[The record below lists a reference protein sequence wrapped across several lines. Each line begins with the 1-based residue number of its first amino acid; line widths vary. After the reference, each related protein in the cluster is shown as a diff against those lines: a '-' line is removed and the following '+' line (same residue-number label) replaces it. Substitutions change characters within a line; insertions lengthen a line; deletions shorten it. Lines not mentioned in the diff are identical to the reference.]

1 LAQESHCYDT
11 FFDFISNIIDRV
23 WRKFADVFTAIF
35 ATSIIWTITWIFYTR
50 GTESSIYTGA
60 IDH

>member
-1 LAQESHCYDT
+1 
-11 FFDFISNIIDRV
+11 V

>member
-1 LAQESHCYDT
+1 
-11 FFDFISNIIDRV
+11 V

-35 ATSIIWTITWIFYTR
+35 ATSIIWTITWTITLIFYTR